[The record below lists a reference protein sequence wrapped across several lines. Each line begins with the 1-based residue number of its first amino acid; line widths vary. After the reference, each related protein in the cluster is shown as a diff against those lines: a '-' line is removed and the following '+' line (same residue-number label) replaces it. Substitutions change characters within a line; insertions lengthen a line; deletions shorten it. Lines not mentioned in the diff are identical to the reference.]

1 MAKELIRLADCRM
14 DFDGETVLDSINL
27 YIKDKEFL
35 TLLGPSG
42 CGKTTTLR
50 LIGGFL
56 QPTGG
61 DVLFDGVRINDVPPH
76 KRRVNTV
83 FQKYAL
89 FPHLNVYENIAFGLR
104 IAKVPEKEIEARVLE
119 MLEIVS
125 LKGFEKR
132 RVTQLS
138 GGQQQRVAIARAL
151 VNRPEVLLL
160 DEPLGALDLRLRKDM
175 QNELKRIQQQLG
187 ITFIYV
193 THDQEEALTMSD
205 TVVVMDR
212 GRIQQIGTP
221 EDIYNEPENA
231 FVADFIGESNILDGI
246 MRDDYL
252 VEFFGRKFRCL
263 DKGFEKNEPV
273 DVVIRPEDIDIVPPD
288 SGHLCGT
295 VTSVTF
301 KGVHYDIIV
310 DFKGFK
316 WLIQTTDY
324 QPVGAY
330 IGIKLTPDDI
340 HVMKKS
346 EYSGMFGD
354 YSSYSAEYDEI
365 NDPDIIIG
373 GEEPASPEEGWDE
386 N

>member
-1 MAKELIRLADCRM
+1 MSKHLIDLVGVRKT
-14 DFDGETVLDSINL
+14 FDGEDALKNINL
-27 YIKDKEFL
+27 YIRDGEFL

-50 LIGGFL
+50 LIAGFIL
-56 QPTGG
+56 PTEGKILIDG
-61 DVLFDGVRINDVPPH
+61 QDVSNVPPY

-89 FPHLNVYENIAFGLR
+89 FPHLDVYDNIAFGLR
-104 IAKVPEKEIEARVLE
+104 IAKLSEDEIDARVNE

-125 LKGFEKR
+125 LRGFESR
-132 RVTQLS
+132 RTTTLS

-151 VNRPEVLLL
+151 ANRPGVLLL

-212 GRIQQIGTP
+212 GHIQQIGTP
-221 EDIYNEPENA
+221 EDIYNEPKNA
-231 FVADFIGESNILDGI
+231 FVADFIGESNILDGV

-252 VEFFGRKFRCL
+252 VEFFGRKFKCM
-263 DKGFEKNEPV
+263 DKGFGKNEPV
-273 DVVIRPEDIDIVPPD
+273 DVVIRPEDIDIVPAD
-288 SGHLCGT
+288 AGHLSGT

-316 WLIQTTDY
+316 WLIQTTDH
-324 QPVGAY
+324 QPEGAH

-340 HVMKKS
+340 HVMKKT
-346 EYSGMFGD
+346 EYSGMYGD

-365 NDPDIIIG
+365 NDPDAVI
-373 GEEPASPEEGWDE
+373 GEEDEALPQEERDE
-386 N
+386 E